1 MKASASE
8 VATVARGGEGEVG
21 RARSAFWSDAA
32 LLAAAPLLALV
43 VFSAALA
50 GGFVHDDQ
58 RQIVGNPLVQS
69 LSHLPTLFTSGVWAG
84 AGSGSSWYRPLMMS
98 SFALD
103 RALLGPG
110 ALGFHVVQLALFA
123 IVAALMVRSMIV
135 FGAPAAV
142 VLFAS
147 ALGAV
152 HPAQAEVA
160 AWISARCDSLLA
172 ATALSALL
180 LYDRALAAPSA
191 RSRGLLQIGVG
202 VAFFGA
208 LCSKESAVA
217 LAPLF
222 VCVDRIRGARFAPR
236 EIAARHVPWLMALG
250 VYLALRAHSLG
261 GVSGGLLAPMDP
273 LAILGA
279 FGQATARIFAPL
291 ALTISPPLPAP
302 WHAALGALAAA
313 GALGAFALA
322 WRRRSPLLVPIA
334 LTAAPL
340 AIAALGAARI
350 GEMADRYLVLPIF
363 ATAWLVAAGIASL
376 AAPLRVAGA
385 VAGAAAIAA
394 FAIAAATHV
403 RVYANDESLWTDAW
417 VKNPHSLRAA
427 ANLGAVYLDRNE
439 PYRAIEWLDRAAAL
453 APGDAEIEMNRA
465 VASEQQGDTRDARRR
480 LETLLAAQPYYWPA
494 ALRAGHLALAVEEW
508 NAASEHYEAAL
519 RVHPLA
525 AEAWAGLGV
534 AREKQ
539 GRKGDARRALGRA
552 LALDPQVQ
560 NADALR
566 RLLERLG

>member
-1 MKASASE
+1 
-8 VATVARGGEGEVG
+8 VG
-21 RARSAFWSDAA
+21 RGRSAFWSDAA
-32 LLAAAPLLALV
+32 LLAVAPLLALA
-43 VFSAALA
+43 VFAAALA
-50 GGFVHDDQ
+50 GGFVHDDH

-69 LSHLPTLFTSGVWAG
+69 LSHLRALFTSGVWAG

-103 RALLGPG
+103 RALFGPG
-110 ALGFHVVQLALFA
+110 ALGFHAVQLALFA
-123 IVAALMVRSMIV
+123 IVAALAVRSMTR
-135 FGAPAAV
+135 FGAPASVA
-142 VLFAS
+142 LLAG

-172 ATALSALL
+172 AAALAALL
-180 LYDRALAAPSA
+180 LYDRALAATSA
-191 RSRGLLQIGVG
+191 RARGLLQIGVG
-202 VAFFGA
+202 VAFFA
-208 LCSKESAVA
+208 TLCSKESAVA
-217 LAPLF
+217 IAPLF
-222 VCVDRIRGARFAPR
+222 VCVDRVRGARFAPR
-236 EIAARHVPWLMALG
+236 ELAARHAAWLLALA

-279 FGQATARIFAPL
+279 FGQAAARIVAPV
-291 ALTISPPLPAP
+291 ALTISPPLPTP
-302 WHAALGALAAA
+302 WHAAFGALASI

-334 LTAAPL
+334 LAAAPL

-376 AAPLRVAGA
+376 PAPLRVAGFA
-385 VAGAAAIAA
+385 AGAAAVAT
-394 FAIAAATHV
+394 FAVAAATHV
-403 RVYANDESLWTDAW
+403 RVYASDESLWTDAW
-417 VKNPHSLRAA
+417 AKNPHSLRAA
-427 ANLGAVYLDRNE
+427 ANLGALHLDRNE

-465 VASEQQGDTRDARRR
+465 VASEQQGDARSARQR
-480 LETLLAAQPYYWPA
+480 LEALLASQPFYWPA
-494 ALRAGHLALAVEEW
+494 AVRAGHLALAAEDW
-508 NAASEHYEAAL
+508 NAAGEHYEAAL

-539 GRKGDARRALGRA
+539 GRKDDARHALSRA